1 LGAVTSFFLLCS
13 RSGKKLL
20 MIIRPPDCTGE
31 NDPPGQ
37 GTNLPRD
44 TCRPDARPVACRG
57 FCRACGRDHQLH
69 ENGARRHGLE
79 LMELLRTRRSLD
91 LGAAATDSAPRLSTD
106 WLYGEA
112 RGKRFGVLECLA
124 PDGSTRILRAFS
136 GQYNGLWE
144 IDGWAPP
151 LFDSRQLAAITA
163 ATEAEIKELG
173 AALAYAG
180 DPEDRRT
187 LRRRRRQLSQDLMR
201 RIHGLYRL
209 TNFHGREASLFVA
222 ALNGSGIPTGT
233 GDCCA
238 PKLLDLAARS
248 NLVPLGLA
256 EFFWG
261 RSNRSGTREEGR
273 FYPSCA
279 EKCAA
284 ILGFM
289 LCGVEGSHAGPAA

>member
-1 LGAVTSFFLLCS
+1 
-13 RSGKKLL
+13 
-20 MIIRPPDCTGE
+20 M
-31 NDPPGQ
+31 
-37 GTNLPRD
+37 
-44 TCRPDARPVACRG
+44 ACRG
-57 FCRACGRDHQLH
+57 FCRACGREHRLH
-69 ENGARRHGLE
+69 VNGALRHGLQ

-91 LGAAATDSAPRLSTD
+91 LDGAATAPDRRLSTD

-112 RGKRFGVLECLA
+112 RGKMFGVLECLA

-151 LFDSRQLAAITA
+151 LFDSRQLAAISA
-163 ATEAEIKELG
+163 EVEREIKELG
-173 AALAYAG
+173 AELAHID
-180 DPEDRRT
+180 DPDLRRT

-209 TNFHGREASLFVA
+209 TNFHGREASLFA
-222 ALNGSGIPTGT
+222 ACGGHAIPTGT

-238 PKLLDLAARS
+238 PKLLGLAARS
-248 NLVPLGLA
+248 NLAPLGLA

-273 FYPSCA
+273 FYPSCE
-279 EKCAA
+279 EKCAP
-284 ILGFM
+284 ILGFL
-289 LCGVEGSHAGPAA
+289 LCGLEARHAGPAA

>member
-1 LGAVTSFFLLCS
+1 
-13 RSGKKLL
+13 
-20 MIIRPPDCTGE
+20 MIIRTPDCTCE

-37 GTNLPRD
+37 GTSSPRD
-44 TCRPDARPVACRG
+44 TCRPDVRPVACRG
-57 FCRACGRDHQLH
+57 FCRTCGRDHLLH

-79 LMELLRTRRSLD
+79 LMELLRARRSLD
-91 LGAAATDSAPRLSTD
+91 LRPAITHPDPCLSTD

-112 RGKRFGVLECLA
+112 RGKMFGVLECRA
-124 PDGSTRILRAFS
+124 PDDSTRILRAFS

-151 LFDSRQLAAITA
+151 LFDHRQLAAISA
-163 ATEAEIKELG
+163 ATEQEIKRLG
-173 AALAYAG
+173 AELAVAAG
-180 DPEDRRT
+180 DPEDQRT

-201 RIHGLYRL
+201 RIHDLYRL

-248 NLVPLGLA
+248 NLVPLGMA

-261 RSNRSGTREEGR
+261 RSNRSGSREEGR

-279 EKCAA
+279 EKCAM

-289 LCGVEGSHAGPAA
+289 LCGLEARHADAAA